1 MADRSQTSIAG
12 VRATRRLAL
21 LGLGAAFGAAAVYV
35 VTVGTRAGQLIG
47 GLMLGGR
54 PPALEQVTTAESVL
68 ETLSRSSLAVG
79 VVLILTIALLQGRPR
94 LAVAALIVV
103 IGANVTTQLLKQILL
118 DRVDLLGGLF
128 YPLPNSFPSGH
139 ATAAA
144 SLAVGTIL
152 VVPPLLR
159 APTIVLSALVVAL
172 VGVSTL
178 VTGWH
183 RMADAVG
190 GTFVATSWGAG
201 LGAFLAWRRG
211 VELVGQRTA
220 ELGRVGARTS
230 IAFGAWLVVLGA
242 FAYVFAALDPLEVLL
257 LLAERGGSPALF
269 GIGVVIVVGA
279 TFLTLGSLGLALR
292 DVRLDPRPTKPEV
305 GSPDPDRRASS
316 QPTAPGSRH
325 EGPRAG

>member
-1 MADRSQTSIAG
+1 MAEQSKALTASL
-12 VRATRRLAL
+12 RATRRLAL
-21 LGLGAAFGAAAVYV
+21 LSLGAASGAAAIYV
-35 VTVGTRAGQLIG
+35 ITVGTRAGQLLGELI
-47 GLMLGGR
+47 LGGR

-68 ETLSRSSLAVG
+68 QILSRSSLALG
-79 VVLILTIALLQGRPR
+79 TLIICAIALLQRRPW
-94 LAVAALIVV
+94 LASAALIVV

-118 DRVDLLGGLF
+118 DRTDLLDGLF

-144 SLAVGTIL
+144 SIAVGLLL

-159 APTIVLSALVVAL
+159 APVVVLSGVVVAV

-201 LGAFLAWRRG
+201 LAAFLTWRHG
-211 VELVGQRTA
+211 VESVGPRTA
-220 ELGRVGARTS
+220 QLGRVGARTS
-230 IAFGAWLVVLGA
+230 MALGAGLVVFGA
-242 FAYVFAALDPLEVLL
+242 FAYLVAAIDPLEVLFH
-257 LLAERGGSPALF
+257 LAERGGSPALF

-279 TFLTLGSLGLALR
+279 TFLTLGALGLALR
-292 DVRLDPRPTKPEV
+292 DVRLDPRSTNFEE
-305 GSPDPDRRASS
+305 RL
-316 QPTAPGSRH
+316 APR
-325 EGPRAG
+325 P

>member
-1 MADRSQTSIAG
+1 MADQSQALTVG
-12 VRATRRLAL
+12 LRATRRLIL
-21 LGLGAAFGAAAVYV
+21 LSLGAASGAAATYLIA
-35 VTVGTRAGQLIG
+35 VGTRAGQLIG
-47 GLMLGGR
+47 ELILGGR
-54 PPALEQVTTAESVL
+54 PPALEQVMTAESVL

-79 VVLILTIALLQGRPR
+79 TIIIVVIALLQRRRR
-94 LAVAALIVV
+94 LAGAALIVV
-103 IGANVTTQLLKQILL
+103 IGANVTTQLLKQVLL
-118 DRVDLLGGLF
+118 DRTDLLGGLF

-144 SLAVGTIL
+144 LIAVGLIL

-159 APTIVLSALVVAL
+159 APVVVLSALVVAV

-220 ELGRVGARTS
+220 ELGRVGARIS
-230 IAFGAWLVVLGA
+230 IALGA
-242 FAYVFAALDPLEVLL
+242 GLAVFGTFAYVIAAIDPLEVLL
-257 LLAERGGSPALF
+257 VLAERGGSPALF
-269 GIGVVIVVGA
+269 GVGVVIVVGT
-279 TFLTLGSLGLALR
+279 TFLTLGALGLALR
-292 DVRLDPRPTKPEV
+292 DIRLDPRPSKT
-305 GSPDPDRRASS
+305 
-316 QPTAPGSRH
+316 
-325 EGPRAG
+325 